1 MKALHLL
8 NNPQSKANDVLKQDN
23 KNIESKYKKI
33 KVLKEGGF
41 GKAFLCS
48 KVGDQ
53 ALCVIKEMKTKS
65 LTEREINEMKR
76 EAEILK
82 VLKHPNVI
90 RLREFYMNSRNK
102 FCIVMDYAEK
112 GDLASKLDKTEN
124 FFSEN
129 QILEW
134 FVQLCLALK
143 HIHDR
148 KIVHRDLKSQNVFL
162 TAMNTIKLGDF
173 GISKILK
180 NTHQLLSSFV
190 GTWYYISP
198 EIIRGKLY
206 SFKTD
211 IWSLGVILYE
221 MCALKL
227 PFRGKDQFIL
237 QKKIKDGTYQPLSS
251 KYSPE
256 LRSLVD
262 SLLKVDQH
270 KRPSISQ
277 VLAFPIIKRRISK
290 FLNEMEYFTEFSHTV
305 IHGLN
310 VLKDND
316 KKVID
321 KLIEKNGNKLLPPH
335 PIPLHPN
342 PNPSPCPIAN
352 NGLDQVIVGKND
364 GLG

>member
-1 MKALHLL
+1 
-8 NNPQSKANDVLKQDN
+8 
-23 KNIESKYKKI
+23 
-33 KVLKEGGF
+33 
-41 GKAFLCS
+41 
-48 KVGDQ
+48 
-53 ALCVIKEMKTKS
+53 
-65 LTEREINEMKR
+65 MKR

-82 VLKHPNVI
+82 VLKHPNVV
-90 RLREFYMNSRNK
+90 RLREYYMNSNNK

-134 FVQLCLALK
+134 FVQLSLALK

-211 IWSLGVILYE
+211 IWSLGVIMYE
-221 MCALKL
+221 MCA
-227 PFRGKDQFIL
+227 
-237 QKKIKDGTYQPLSS
+237 
-251 KYSPE
+251 
-256 LRSLVD
+256 
-262 SLLKVDQH
+262 
-270 KRPSISQ
+270 
-277 VLAFPIIKRRISK
+277 
-290 FLNEMEYFTEFSHTV
+290 
-305 IHGLN
+305 
-310 VLKDND
+310 
-316 KKVID
+316 
-321 KLIEKNGNKLLPPH
+321 
-335 PIPLHPN
+335 
-342 PNPSPCPIAN
+342 
-352 NGLDQVIVGKND
+352 
-364 GLG
+364 

>member
-1 MKALHLL
+1 LLQKFYKLRFAANIQTNPKQKANYPQKFENSNFLNTNKKMLSKAPHLL

-112 GDLASKLDKTEN
+112 GDLASKLDKTET

-148 KIVHRDLKSQNVFL
+148 KIVHRD
-162 TAMNTIKLGDF
+162 
-173 GISKILK
+173 
-180 NTHQLLSSFV
+180 
-190 GTWYYISP
+190 
-198 EIIRGKLY
+198 
-206 SFKTD
+206 
-211 IWSLGVILYE
+211 
-221 MCALKL
+221 
-227 PFRGKDQFIL
+227 
-237 QKKIKDGTYQPLSS
+237 
-251 KYSPE
+251 
-256 LRSLVD
+256 
-262 SLLKVDQH
+262 
-270 KRPSISQ
+270 
-277 VLAFPIIKRRISK
+277 
-290 FLNEMEYFTEFSHTV
+290 
-305 IHGLN
+305 
-310 VLKDND
+310 
-316 KKVID
+316 
-321 KLIEKNGNKLLPPH
+321 
-335 PIPLHPN
+335 
-342 PNPSPCPIAN
+342 
-352 NGLDQVIVGKND
+352 
-364 GLG
+364 